1 MHLQIPDE
9 ITITFSVSTNKFLH
23 SLITKNNPYKADG
36 KAKKTTML
44 SKLRCNV
51 DLLMQE
57 LNKCDTHYVRCIK
70 PQYGIQQ

>member
-23 SLITKNNPYKADG
+23 SLITKNNLHQVNG
-36 KAKKTTML
+36 KIKKPTML

-51 DLLMQE
+51 DLLIQE

-70 PQYGIQQ
+70 PQYSI